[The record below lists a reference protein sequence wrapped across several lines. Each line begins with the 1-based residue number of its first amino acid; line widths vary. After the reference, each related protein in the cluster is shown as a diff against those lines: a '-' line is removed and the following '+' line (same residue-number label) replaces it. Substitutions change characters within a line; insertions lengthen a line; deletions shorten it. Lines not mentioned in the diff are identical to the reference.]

1 MATHNELSRSRVPDT
16 ETQNRTGA
24 NMKRA
29 ASVFIAVAAILS
41 LCGCG
46 KSEKSTEEAK
56 VQPEAPSG
64 AKWEPET
71 AEQPKAAQV
80 SPSAAESEKPES
92 DGANAQAQSGTSR
105 QQRTGPPKFQTSCPV
120 DGGTPRRDCAVDRD
134 GLRVFLCSTAC
145 SEEFSQ
151 SPGKYI
157 EKLEQEGFTV
167 AKIQQTCPVTGKA
180 VDRDV
185 YADLGGMR
193 VYLCSRDCTATL
205 ARDPGKYVKAQMDE
219 GVMYDFAPA
228 GAHGGGPGHGHAH

>member
-1 MATHNELSRSRVPDT
+1 MKT
-16 ETQNRTGA
+16 E
-24 NMKRA
+24 M
-29 ASVFIAVAAILS
+29 SVFIAVAAILS

-46 KSEKSTEEAK
+46 RSDKPTAEAK
-56 VQPEAPSG
+56 AQPEAPSK
-64 AKWEPET
+64 ANWEPE
-71 AEQPKAAQV
+71 AAAQPEGGQAP
-80 SPSAAESEKPES
+80 PSAAESEKPES
-92 DGANAQAQSGTSR
+92 DGANAQAQSSAK
-105 QQRTGPPKFQTSCPV
+105 QQKRTGPPKFQTSCPV
-120 DGGTPRRDCAVDRD
+120 DGGTPRRDRAVDRD

-151 SPGKYI
+151 NPGKYI
-157 EKLEQEGFTV
+157 KALERDGFTV

>member
-1 MATHNELSRSRVPDT
+1 
-16 ETQNRTGA
+16 
-24 NMKRA
+24 MKRA

-56 VQPEAPSG
+56 VQPEAPSS
-64 AKWEPET
+64 ANWEPET
-71 AEQPKAAQV
+71 AAQPESGQAA
-80 SPSAAESEKPES
+80 SAAESEKSES
-92 DGANAQAQSGTSR
+92 DGANAQAQSSTSR
-105 QQRTGPPKFQTSCPV
+105 PKRTGPPKFQTNCPV
-120 DGGTPRRDCAVDRD
+120 DGGMPRRDCAVDRD

-151 SPGKYI
+151 TPGKYI
-157 EKLEQEGFTV
+157 EKLEQEGVTV

-180 VDRDV
+180 VDKGV
-185 YADLGGMR
+185 YADVGGMR
-193 VYLCSRDCTATL
+193 VYLCSRDCTAAL
-205 ARDPGKYVKAQMDE
+205 ASDPGKYLKAQMAE